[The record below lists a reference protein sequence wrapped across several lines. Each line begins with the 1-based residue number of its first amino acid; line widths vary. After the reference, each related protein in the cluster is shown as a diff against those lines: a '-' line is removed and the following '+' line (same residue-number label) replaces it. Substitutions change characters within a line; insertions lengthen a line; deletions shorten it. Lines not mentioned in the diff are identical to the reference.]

1 MNPTEGQKDREEAQ
15 ARATEEV
22 KPEKKT
28 KEKVKD
34 GI

>member
-15 ARATEEV
+15 ARAEAIPV
-22 KPEKKT
+22 KKT
-28 KEKVKD
+28 KKEKVED